1 MLTLLPRPG
10 QLVLHFPQLTSE
22 PPTSLAILIS
32 SVTAQ
37 DLSIEPLAA
46 RSDQP
51 RLRLCLEVAASP
63 SCSEAATA
71 QQLQRAMSGGPSL
84 CVLQLGLAAA
94 GPLVDSLRLAD
105 GPAHQPNREA
115 PPVWLQWLP
124 RRVYVQRHTRRVAL
138 WLYSLFFVVQVRC
151 TCDAY
156 AVRVHA
162 HVQHTPR
169 MCMYVHLHLHIALT
183 MALLARRRV
192 TAALGR
198 VEPPTHSCYLLLTA
212 TYCHLPPL
220 TTDHY
225 LLPACSYSGPCGV
238 SCTTSPPSTR
248 SSTLSWRAATC
259 CCSPATLSIPLCNPK
274 YPTLQP
280 YVPTLQPYVPM
291 LQPYLQARLD
301 LLLTFV
307 APRLWANVVA
317 IAAPLVQA

>member
-138 WLYSLFFVVQVRC
+138 WLYSLFFVVQARC

-162 HVQHTPR
+162 HVQRTPR
-169 MCMYVHLHLHIALT
+169 MCTYTYTLHLPWLYSRVAVSQLLWAVWSLLLT
-183 MALLARRRV
+183 LATCYLLPLTATCHHSPLTTTYCLLA
-192 TAALGR
+192 AALGR
-198 VEPPTHSCYLLLTA
+198 VESRAQRRRRQRARRLSPGAPR
-212 TYCHLPPL
+212 
-220 TTDHY
+220 
-225 LLPACSYSGPCGV
+225 PA
-238 SCTTSPPSTR
+238 
-248 SSTLSWRAATC
+248 AAR
-259 CCSPATLSIPLCNPK
+259 
-274 YPTLQP
+274 LQP
-280 YVPTLQPYVPM
+280 
-291 LQPYLQARLD
+291 
-301 LLLTFV
+301 
-307 APRLWANVVA
+307 
-317 IAAPLVQA
+317 